1 MSAAES
7 FDAIIIGSG
16 QAGKPLAADLASAGW
31 ATALIEREHVGGTCV
46 NVGCTPTKTMV
57 ASARVAYLARRAGDY
72 GVRAPNVSVDMTA
85 VRAIK
90 RAIVERF
97 GNYSTDKL
105 ERTKNLSLL
114 FGTASFIDAA
124 TVEVKLND
132 GGSRRLSAGKI
143 VINTGG
149 RPLLPPIPGLA
160 SVPYLDSTSVMEL
173 AEVPQHLVVIGGGYI
188 GLEFGQM
195 YRRFGSEVTIV
206 QRGARL
212 VEREDLDVSDAVRK
226 IFEEDG
232 IRVDTDSAVARVER
246 NDAGNITVH
255 YQCEGC
261 ARSVT
266 GSHLLV
272 AIGRKPNTE
281 SLSLS
286 AAGVAV
292 DKSGFVI
299 VDSTLQTTVAGI
311 YALGDVKGGPAFTH
325 ISYDDYRIVRD
336 RWLHTLNA
344 RLGDR
349 LVPNTTFIDPQLAQ
363 VGLNETEAR
372 KRGLDIRIA
381 KMGMNGVARAVE
393 MNESRGMIKVIVDA
407 KTDQI
412 LGCTVLGIEGGE
424 IMSMLQIAM
433 MGKLP
438 YTALKE
444 AIFAHPTLAEGLN
457 NVFLTL
463 DSEPDQQRTVM
474 MPTDATRSQAM
485 AARRVAVLPAD
496 SSVRAR

>member
-1 MSAAES
+1 MSATES

-16 QAGKPLAADLASAGW
+16 QGGKPLATDLARAEW
-31 ATALIEREHVGGTCV
+31 NTVLIEREHVGGTCI

-72 GVRAPNVSVDMTA
+72 GIRVPSVSVDLAA
-85 VRAIK
+85 VRARK

-97 GNYSTDKL
+97 RNYITDKL
-105 ERTKNLSLL
+105 QHTENLSLL
-114 FGTASFIDAA
+114 FGSASFVDST
-124 TVEVKLND
+124 TVDVKLND
-132 GGSRRLSAGKI
+132 GGTRRLSARKI

-149 RPLLPPIPGLA
+149 RPLVPQIPGLA

-173 AEVPQHLVVIGGGYI
+173 QDLPRHLVVIGGGYI

-206 QRGARL
+206 QRGSRL
-212 VEREDLDVSDAVRK
+212 VEREDPDISDAVRK
-226 IFEEDG
+226 ILEEDG
-232 IRVDTDSAVARVER
+232 IRIDTKAAVERVER
-246 NDAGNITVH
+246 DDTGNISVH
-255 YQCEGC
+255 YECEGC

-266 GSHLLV
+266 GSHILI
-272 AIGRKPNTE
+272 AIGRQPNTE
-281 SLSLS
+281 SLDLHT
-286 AAGVAV
+286 AGVAV
-292 DKSGFVI
+292 DKSGFVV
-299 VDSTLQTTVAGI
+299 VDSTLQTTTPGI

-336 RWLHTLNA
+336 RWLRNVDA
-344 RLGDR
+344 RLDGR

-372 KRGLDIRIA
+372 KRGLDIRVA
-381 KMGMNGVARAVE
+381 KMGMNGIARALE
-393 MNESRGMIKVIVDA
+393 LDESRGVIKVIVDA

-433 MGKLP
+433 LGKLP
-438 YTALKE
+438 YTTLKE

-457 NVFLTL
+457 NVFLAL
-463 DSEPDQQRTVM
+463 DS
-474 MPTDATRSQAM
+474 
-485 AARRVAVLPAD
+485 
-496 SSVRAR
+496 

>member
-1 MSAAES
+1 MRPVET
-7 FDAIIIGSG
+7 FDAIVIGSG
-16 QAGKPLAADLASAGW
+16 QAGKPLATDLAQAGW
-31 ATALIEREHVGGTCV
+31 KIALIEREHVGGTCV

-57 ASARVAYLARRAGDY
+57 ASARVAYLARRAADY
-72 GVRAPNVSVDMTA
+72 GVLVSGVNVDLAA
-85 VRAIK
+85 VRARK
-90 RAIVERF
+90 RAIVDRF
-97 GNYSTDKL
+97 RNYSTDKL
-105 ERTKNLSLL
+105 QHTENLSLL
-114 FGTASFIDAA
+114 FGSASFVDSDTIN
-124 TVEVKLND
+124 VQLND
-132 GGSRRLSAGKI
+132 GATRCLRAGKI

-149 RPLLPPIPGLA
+149 RPFVPPIPGLA
-160 SVPYLDSTSVMEL
+160 SVPTLDSTSVMEL
-173 AEVPQHLVVIGGGYI
+173 AEVPRHLIVIGGGYI

-206 QRGARL
+206 QRGPRL
-212 VEREDLDVSDAVRK
+212 VEREDADISDAVRK
-226 IFEEDG
+226 VLEEDG

-246 NDAGNITVH
+246 DGAGNIAVH
-255 YQCEGC
+255 YECEGC
-261 ARSVT
+261 QRSVT
-266 GSHLLV
+266 GSHILI

-281 SLSLS
+281 DLDLP
-286 AAGVAV
+286 AAGVTV
-292 DKSGFVI
+292 DKAGFVV
-299 VDSTLQTTVAGI
+299 VDSTLQTTSPGI

-336 RWLHTLNA
+336 RWLHNLDA

-372 KRGLDIRIA
+372 KRGLDIRVA
-381 KMGMNGVARAVE
+381 KMGMNSVARALE
-393 MNESRGMIKVIVDA
+393 MDESRGVMKIIVDA

-457 NVFLTL
+457 NVFLAL
-463 DSEPDQQRTVM
+463 DG
-474 MPTDATRSQAM
+474 
-485 AARRVAVLPAD
+485 
-496 SSVRAR
+496 

>member
-1 MSAAES
+1 MSATES

-16 QAGKPLAADLASAGW
+16 QAGKPLATDLARAGW
-31 ATALIEREHVGGTCV
+31 NTALIEREHVGGTCI

-57 ASARVAYLARRAGDY
+57 ASARVAYLARRSGDY
-72 GVRAPNVSVDMTA
+72 GVRVPSVSVDMAA
-85 VRAIK
+85 VRARK

-97 GNYSTDKL
+97 RNYSTDKL
-105 ERTKNLSLL
+105 QRTENLSLL
-114 FGTASFIDAA
+114 FGSASFVDST
-124 TVEVKLND
+124 TVDVRLND
-132 GGSRRLSAGKI
+132 GGTRRLNARRI

-149 RPLLPPIPGLA
+149 RPLVPQIPGLA

-173 AEVPQHLVVIGGGYI
+173 AEVPRHLVVVGGGYI

-206 QRGARL
+206 QRGPRL
-212 VEREDLDVSDAVRK
+212 VEREDPEISDAVRK

-232 IRVDTDSAVARVER
+232 IRVDTEAAVER
-246 NDAGNITVH
+246 IERDDAENITVH

-261 ARSVT
+261 ARSAT
-266 GSHLLV
+266 GSHILI
-272 AIGRKPNTE
+272 AIGRRPNTE
-281 SLSLS
+281 DLNLP
-286 AAGVAV
+286 AAGVTV
-292 DKSGFVI
+292 DKSGFVV
-299 VDSTLQTTVAGI
+299 VDSTLQTAVPGI

-336 RWLHTLNA
+336 RWLHDLDA
-344 RLGDR
+344 RLDGR

-372 KRGLDIRIA
+372 QRGLDIRVA
-381 KMGMNGVARAVE
+381 KMGMNGVARALE
-393 MNESRGMIKVIVDA
+393 TGESRGVMKVIVDA

-424 IMSMLQIAM
+424 IMAMLQIAM

-438 YTALKE
+438 YKVLKE

-457 NVFLTL
+457 NVFLAL
-463 DSEPDQQRTVM
+463 DS
-474 MPTDATRSQAM
+474 
-485 AARRVAVLPAD
+485 
-496 SSVRAR
+496 

>member
-1 MSAAES
+1 MSATEN

-16 QAGKPLAADLASAGW
+16 QAGKPLAIDLARAGW
-31 ATALIEREHVGGTCV
+31 NTALIEREHVGGTCI

-57 ASARVAYLARRAGDY
+57 ASARVAYLARRGGDY
-72 GVRAPNVSVDMTA
+72 GVRVPSVGVDLAA
-85 VRAIK
+85 VRARK

-97 GNYSTDKL
+97 RNYSTDKL
-105 ERTKNLSLL
+105 QRTENLSLI
-114 FGTASFIDAA
+114 FGAASFVDST
-124 TVEVKLND
+124 TVDVKLND
-132 GGSRRLSAGKI
+132 GGTRRLSARKI

-149 RPLLPPIPGLA
+149 RPLVPQIPGLA

-173 AEVPQHLVVIGGGYI
+173 AEVPRHLVVIGGGYI

-206 QRGARL
+206 QRGPRL
-212 VEREDLDVSDAVRK
+212 VEREDPEISDAVRK

-232 IRVDTDSAVARVER
+232 IRVDTEAAVER
-246 NDAGNITVH
+246 IERDDAGNITVH
-255 YQCEGC
+255 YECEGC
-261 ARSVT
+261 ARSAT
-266 GSHLLV
+266 GSHILI
-272 AIGRKPNTE
+272 AIGRRPNTE
-281 SLSLS
+281 DLNLA

-292 DKSGFVI
+292 DKSGFVV
-299 VDSTLQTTVAGI
+299 VDSTLQTAVPGI

-336 RWLHTLNA
+336 RWLHDLDA
-344 RLGDR
+344 RLDGR
-349 LVPNTTFIDPQLAQ
+349 LVPNTTFIDPQLAH

-372 KRGLDIRIA
+372 KRGLDIRVA
-381 KMGMNGVARAVE
+381 KMGMNGVARALE
-393 MNESRGMIKVIVDA
+393 TGESRGMMKVIVDA

-424 IMSMLQIAM
+424 IMAMLQIAM

-438 YTALKE
+438 YKVLKE

-457 NVFLTL
+457 NVFLAL
-463 DSEPDQQRTVM
+463 DS
-474 MPTDATRSQAM
+474 
-485 AARRVAVLPAD
+485 
-496 SSVRAR
+496 

>member
-1 MSAAES
+1 MSATES

-16 QAGKPLAADLASAGW
+16 QGGKPLATDLARAGW
-31 ATALIEREHVGGTCV
+31 NTVLIEREHVGGTCV

-72 GVRAPNVSVDMTA
+72 GIRVPSVSVDLAA
-85 VRAIK
+85 VRARK

-97 GNYSTDKL
+97 RNYSTDKL
-105 ERTKNLSLL
+105 QHTENLSLL
-114 FGTASFIDAA
+114 FGSASFVDST
-124 TVEVKLND
+124 TVDVKLND
-132 GGSRRLSAGKI
+132 GGTRRLSARKI

-149 RPLLPPIPGLA
+149 RPLVPQIPGLA

-173 AEVPQHLVVIGGGYI
+173 QDLPRHLVVIGGGYI

-206 QRGARL
+206 QRGSRL
-212 VEREDLDVSDAVRK
+212 VEREDPDISDAVRK
-226 IFEEDG
+226 ILEEDG
-232 IRVDTDSAVARVER
+232 IRIDTKAAVER
-246 NDAGNITVH
+246 IERDDTGNISVH
-255 YQCEGC
+255 YECEGC

-266 GSHLLV
+266 GSHILI
-272 AIGRKPNTE
+272 AIGRQPNTE
-281 SLSLS
+281 SLNLHT
-286 AAGVAV
+286 AGVV
-292 DKSGFVI
+292 IDKSGFVV
-299 VDSTLQTTVAGI
+299 VDPTLQTTAPGI

-336 RWLHTLNA
+336 RWLRNVDA
-344 RLGDR
+344 RLDGR

-372 KRGLDIRIA
+372 KRGLDIRVA
-381 KMGMNGVARAVE
+381 KMGINGIARALE
-393 MNESRGMIKVIVDA
+393 LDESRGVIKVIVDA

-438 YTALKE
+438 YTTLKE

-457 NVFLTL
+457 NVFLAL
-463 DSEPDQQRTVM
+463 DS
-474 MPTDATRSQAM
+474 
-485 AARRVAVLPAD
+485 
-496 SSVRAR
+496 

>member
-1 MSAAES
+1 MSETES

-16 QAGKPLAADLASAGW
+16 QAGKPLAIELARAGW
-31 ATALIEREHVGGTCV
+31 KTALIEREHVGGTCI

-72 GVRAPNVSVDMTA
+72 GVRVPSATVDMAA
-85 VRAIK
+85 VRARK

-97 GNYSTDKL
+97 RNSSTDKL
-105 ERTKNLSLL
+105 QQTKHLSLL
-114 FGTASFIDAA
+114 FGAASFVDSTTIN
-124 TVEVKLND
+124 VKLND
-132 GGSRRLSAGKI
+132 GGTRRLSARRI

-149 RPLLPPIPGLA
+149 RPLVPPIPGLV

-173 AEVPQHLVVIGGGYI
+173 TDLPLHLIVIGGGYI

-206 QRGARL
+206 QRGPHL
-212 VEREDLDVSDAVRK
+212 VEREDPDISDAVRK
-226 IFEEDG
+226 ILEEDG
-232 IRVDTDSAVARVER
+232 ICIDTDSAVER
-246 NDAGNITVH
+246 IERDGMGKITVH
-255 YQCEGC
+255 YVCEGC

-266 GSHLLV
+266 GSHILI
-272 AIGRKPNTE
+272 AIGRRPNTE
-281 SLSLS
+281 SLDLP

-299 VDSTLQTTVAGI
+299 VDSTLQTTAPGI
-311 YALGDVKGGPAFTH
+311 HALGDVKGGPAFTH

-336 RWLHTLNA
+336 RWLHNVDA

-372 KRGLDIRIA
+372 KCGLDIRVA
-381 KMGMNGVARAVE
+381 KMGMNGIARALE
-393 MNESRGMIKVIVDA
+393 TDESRGMMKVIVDA
-407 KTDQI
+407 KTAQI

-457 NVFLTL
+457 NVFLAL
-463 DSEPDQQRTVM
+463 DS
-474 MPTDATRSQAM
+474 
-485 AARRVAVLPAD
+485 
-496 SSVRAR
+496 

>member
-1 MSAAES
+1 MSATES

-16 QAGKPLAADLASAGW
+16 QGGKPLATDLARAEW
-31 ATALIEREHVGGTCV
+31 NTVLIEREHVGGTCI

-72 GVRAPNVSVDMTA
+72 GIRVPSVSVDLAA
-85 VRAIK
+85 VRARK

-97 GNYSTDKL
+97 RNYITDKL
-105 ERTKNLSLL
+105 QHTENLSLL
-114 FGTASFIDAA
+114 FGSASFVDST
-124 TVEVKLND
+124 TVDVKLND
-132 GGSRRLSAGKI
+132 GGTRRLSARKI

-149 RPLLPPIPGLA
+149 RPLVPQIPGLA

-173 AEVPQHLVVIGGGYI
+173 QDLPRHLVVIGGGYI

-206 QRGARL
+206 QRGSRL
-212 VEREDLDVSDAVRK
+212 VEREDPDISDAVRK
-226 IFEEDG
+226 ILEEDG
-232 IRVDTDSAVARVER
+232 IRIDTKAAVERVER
-246 NDAGNITVH
+246 DDTGNISVH
-255 YQCEGC
+255 YECEGC

-266 GSHLLV
+266 GSHILI
-272 AIGRKPNTE
+272 AIGRQPNTE
-281 SLSLS
+281 SLDLHT
-286 AAGVAV
+286 AGVAV
-292 DKSGFVI
+292 DKSGFVV
-299 VDSTLQTTVAGI
+299 VDSTLQTTTPGI

-336 RWLHTLNA
+336 RWLRNVDA
-344 RLGDR
+344 RLDGR

-372 KRGLDIRIA
+372 KRGLDIRVA
-381 KMGMNGVARAVE
+381 KMGMNGIARALE
-393 MNESRGMIKVIVDA
+393 LDESRGVIKVIVDA

-424 IMSMLQIAM
+424 IMSMVQIAM

-438 YTALKE
+438 YTTLKE

-457 NVFLTL
+457 NVFLAL
-463 DSEPDQQRTVM
+463 DS
-474 MPTDATRSQAM
+474 
-485 AARRVAVLPAD
+485 
-496 SSVRAR
+496 

>member
-1 MSAAES
+1 MSATES

-16 QAGKPLAADLASAGW
+16 QGGKPLATDLARAEW
-31 ATALIEREHVGGTCV
+31 NTVLIEREHVGGTCI

-72 GVRAPNVSVDMTA
+72 GIRVPSVSVDLAA
-85 VRAIK
+85 VRARK

-97 GNYSTDKL
+97 RNYSTDKL
-105 ERTKNLSLL
+105 QHTENLSLL
-114 FGTASFIDAA
+114 FGSASFVDST
-124 TVEVKLND
+124 TVDVKLND
-132 GGSRRLSAGKI
+132 GGTRRLSARKI

-149 RPLLPPIPGLA
+149 RPLVPQIPGLA

-173 AEVPQHLVVIGGGYI
+173 QDLPRHLVVIGGGYI

-206 QRGARL
+206 QRGSRL
-212 VEREDLDVSDAVRK
+212 VEREDPDISDAVRK
-226 IFEEDG
+226 ILEEDG
-232 IRVDTDSAVARVER
+232 IRIDTKAAVERVER
-246 NDAGNITVH
+246 DDTGNISVH
-255 YQCEGC
+255 YECEGC

-266 GSHLLV
+266 GSHILI
-272 AIGRKPNTE
+272 AIGRQPNTE
-281 SLSLS
+281 SLDLHT
-286 AAGVAV
+286 AGVAV
-292 DKSGFVI
+292 DKSGFVV
-299 VDSTLQTTVAGI
+299 VDSTLQTTTPGI

-336 RWLHTLNA
+336 RWLRNVDA
-344 RLGDR
+344 RLDGR

-372 KRGLDIRIA
+372 KRGLDIRVA
-381 KMGMNGVARAVE
+381 KMGMNGIARALE
-393 MNESRGMIKVIVDA
+393 LDESRGVIKVIVDA
-407 KTDQI
+407 KSDQI

-433 MGKLP
+433 LGKLP
-438 YTALKE
+438 YTTLKE

-457 NVFLTL
+457 NVFLAL
-463 DSEPDQQRTVM
+463 DS
-474 MPTDATRSQAM
+474 
-485 AARRVAVLPAD
+485 
-496 SSVRAR
+496 

>member
-1 MSAAES
+1 MSATES

-16 QAGKPLAADLASAGW
+16 QAGKPLAIDLARAGW
-31 ATALIEREHVGGTCV
+31 NTALIEREHVGGTCI

-72 GVRAPNVSVDMTA
+72 GVRVPSVSVDMAA
-85 VRAIK
+85 VRARK

-97 GNYSTDKL
+97 RNYSTDKL
-105 ERTKNLSLL
+105 QRTENLSLL
-114 FGTASFIDAA
+114 FGSASFVDPS
-124 TVEVKLND
+124 TVDVKLNA
-132 GGSRRLSAGKI
+132 GGTRRLSAHNI

-149 RPLLPPIPGLA
+149 RPLVPQIPGLE

-173 AEVPQHLVVIGGGYI
+173 QDLPRHLVIIGGGYI

-206 QRGARL
+206 QRGSRL
-212 VEREDLDVSDAVRK
+212 VEREDPDISDAVRR
-226 IFEEDG
+226 ILEEDG
-232 IRVDTDSAVARVER
+232 IRIDTEAAAER
-246 NDAGNITVH
+246 IERDDTGNITVH
-255 YQCEGC
+255 YECEGC

-266 GSHLLV
+266 GSHILI
-272 AIGRKPNTE
+272 AIGRQPNTE
-281 SLSLS
+281 SLNLH
-286 AAGVAV
+286 AAGVAI
-292 DKSGFVI
+292 DKSGFVV
-299 VDSTLQTTVAGI
+299 VDSTLQTTAPGI

-336 RWLHTLNA
+336 RWLRNVNA
-344 RLGDR
+344 RLDGR

-372 KRGLDIRIA
+372 KRGLDIRVA
-381 KMGMNGVARAVE
+381 KMGMNSIARALEVD
-393 MNESRGMIKVIVDA
+393 ESRGMMKVIVDK

-457 NVFLTL
+457 NVFLAL
-463 DSEPDQQRTVM
+463 DS
-474 MPTDATRSQAM
+474 
-485 AARRVAVLPAD
+485 
-496 SSVRAR
+496 

>member
-1 MSAAES
+1 MSETES

-16 QAGKPLAADLASAGW
+16 QAGKPLANELAHAGW
-31 ATALIEREHVGGTCV
+31 KIALIEREHVGGTCI

-72 GVRAPNVSVDMTA
+72 GVRVPSVSVDLAA
-85 VRAIK
+85 VRARK

-97 GNYSTDKL
+97 RNYSTDKL
-105 ERTKNLSLL
+105 QNTENLSLL
-114 FGTASFIDAA
+114 FGSASFVDST
-124 TVEVKLND
+124 TVDVKLND
-132 GGSRRLSAGKI
+132 GGTRRLSSSKI

-149 RPLLPPIPGLA
+149 RPLIPPIPGLA

-173 AEVPQHLVVIGGGYI
+173 AGVPRHLIVIGGGYI

-206 QRGARL
+206 QRGPRL
-212 VEREDLDVSDAVRK
+212 VEREDPDISDAVRK
-226 IFEEDG
+226 ILEEDG
-232 IRVDTDSAVARVER
+232 VRVDTDSAVARIER
-246 NDAGNITVH
+246 DDAGHITVH
-255 YQCEGC
+255 YECEGC
-261 ARSVT
+261 ARSAT
-266 GSHLLV
+266 GSHILI

-281 SLSLS
+281 DLNLP

-292 DKSGFVI
+292 DKAGFVV
-299 VDSTLQTTVAGI
+299 VDSTLQTSVPGI

-325 ISYDDYRIVRD
+325 ISYDDYRIMRD
-336 RWLHTLNA
+336 RWLHSLDA

-349 LVPNTTFIDPQLAQ
+349 LVPNTTFIDPQLAH

-372 KRGLDIRIA
+372 KRGLDISVAR
-381 KMGMNGVARAVE
+381 MGMNGVARALEVD
-393 MNESRGMIKVIVDA
+393 ESRGMMKVLVDA

-438 YTALKE
+438 YTALRE

-457 NVFLTL
+457 NVFLAL
-463 DSEPDQQRTVM
+463 D
-474 MPTDATRSQAM
+474 A
-485 AARRVAVLPAD
+485 
-496 SSVRAR
+496 

>member
-1 MSAAES
+1 MSATES

-16 QAGKPLAADLASAGW
+16 QAGKPLATDLARAGW
-31 ATALIEREHVGGTCV
+31 NTALIEREHVGGTCI

-72 GVRAPNVSVDMTA
+72 GVRVPSVSVDLAA
-85 VRAIK
+85 VRVRK
-90 RAIVERF
+90 RAIVEHFR
-97 GNYSTDKL
+97 NYITDKL
-105 ERTKNLSLL
+105 QHTEKLSLL
-114 FGTASFIDAA
+114 FGSASFVDPS
-124 TVEVKLND
+124 TVDVKLND
-132 GGSRRLSAGKI
+132 GGTRRLSAHNI

-149 RPLLPPIPGLA
+149 RPLVPQIPGLE

-173 AEVPQHLVVIGGGYI
+173 QDLPQHLVVIGGGYI

-206 QRGARL
+206 QRGSRL
-212 VEREDLDVSDAVRK
+212 VEREDPDISDAVRR
-226 IFEEDG
+226 ILEEDG
-232 IRVDTDSAVARVER
+232 IRIDTEAAVER
-246 NDAGNITVH
+246 IEHDETGNITVR
-255 YQCEGC
+255 YECEGC

-266 GSHLLV
+266 GSHILI
-272 AIGRKPNTE
+272 AIGRRPNIE
-281 SLSLS
+281 SLNLH

-292 DKSGFVI
+292 DKSGFVV
-299 VDSTLQTTVAGI
+299 VDSTLQATAPGI

-336 RWLHTLNA
+336 RWLRNVNA
-344 RLGDR
+344 RLDGR

-372 KRGLDIRIA
+372 KRGLDIRVA
-381 KMGMNGVARAVE
+381 KMGMNSIARALEVD
-393 MNESRGMIKVIVDA
+393 ESRGMMKVIVDA

-424 IMSMLQIAM
+424 IMAMLQIAM

-438 YTALKE
+438 YTVLKE

-457 NVFLTL
+457 SVFLAL
-463 DSEPDQQRTVM
+463 DS
-474 MPTDATRSQAM
+474 
-485 AARRVAVLPAD
+485 
-496 SSVRAR
+496 

>member
-1 MSAAES
+1 VSATET

-16 QAGKPLAADLASAGW
+16 QAGKPLAIELARAGW
-31 ATALIEREHVGGTCV
+31 KTALIEREYVGGTCI

-72 GVRAPNVSVDMTA
+72 GVRIPSVSVELAA
-85 VRAIK
+85 VRARK

-97 GNYSTDKL
+97 RNYSTDKL
-105 ERTKNLSLL
+105 RQTKNLSLL
-114 FGTASFIDAA
+114 FGAASFVDST
-124 TVEVKLND
+124 TVDVKLNA
-132 GGSRRLSAGKI
+132 GGTRRLSARRI

-149 RPLLPPIPGLA
+149 RPLVPLIPGLA
-160 SVPYLDSTSVMEL
+160 LVPYLNSTSVMEL
-173 AEVPQHLVVIGGGYI
+173 AEVPRHLIVIGGGYI

-206 QRGARL
+206 QRDPRL
-212 VEREDLDVSDAVRK
+212 VEREDPDISDAVRK
-226 IFEEDG
+226 ILEEDG
-232 IRVDTDSAVARVER
+232 IRIDTDSAVER
-246 NDAGNITVH
+246 IERDGAGNITVH

-266 GSHLLV
+266 GSHILI
-272 AIGRKPNTE
+272 AIGRRPNTE
-281 SLSLS
+281 DLDLPS
-286 AAGVAV
+286 AGVAV
-292 DKSGFVI
+292 DKSGFVV
-299 VDSTLQTTVAGI
+299 VDSTLQTTAPGI
-311 YALGDVKGGPAFTH
+311 FAVGDVKGGPAFTH

-336 RWLHTLNA
+336 RWLRKLDA
-344 RLGDR
+344 RLDGR

-372 KRGLDIRIA
+372 KRGLDIRVA
-381 KMGMNGVARAVE
+381 KMGMNGIARALE
-393 MNESRGMIKVIVDA
+393 LDESRGVIKVIVDA
-407 KTDQI
+407 KTERI

-424 IMSMLQIAM
+424 IMAMLQIAM

-457 NVFLTL
+457 NVFLAL
-463 DSEPDQQRTVM
+463 DS
-474 MPTDATRSQAM
+474 
-485 AARRVAVLPAD
+485 
-496 SSVRAR
+496 

>member
-1 MSAAES
+1 MSATES

-16 QAGKPLAADLASAGW
+16 QAGKPLAIDLARAGW
-31 ATALIEREHVGGTCV
+31 NTALIEREHVGGTCI

-72 GVRAPNVSVDMTA
+72 GVRVPSVSVDLAA
-85 VRAIK
+85 VRVRK

-97 GNYSTDKL
+97 RNYSTDKL
-105 ERTKNLSLL
+105 QRTESLSLL
-114 FGTASFIDAA
+114 FGSASFVDPS
-124 TVEVKLND
+124 TVDVKLND
-132 GGSRRLSAGKI
+132 GGTRRLSAHNI

-149 RPLLPPIPGLA
+149 RPLVPQIPGLE

-173 AEVPQHLVVIGGGYI
+173 QDLPQHLVVIGGGYI

-206 QRGARL
+206 QRGSRL
-212 VEREDLDVSDAVRK
+212 VEREDSDISDAVRR
-226 IFEEDG
+226 ILEEDG
-232 IRVDTDSAVARVER
+232 IRIDTEAAAEQIER
-246 NDAGNITVH
+246 DDTGNITVR
-255 YQCEGC
+255 YECEGC

-266 GSHLLV
+266 GSHILI
-272 AIGRKPNTE
+272 AIGRQPNTE
-281 SLSLS
+281 SLNLH
-286 AAGVAV
+286 AAGVAI
-292 DKSGFVI
+292 DKSGFVV
-299 VDSTLQTTVAGI
+299 VDSTLQTTAPGI

-336 RWLHTLNA
+336 RWLRNVNA
-344 RLGDR
+344 RLDGR

-372 KRGLDIRIA
+372 KRGLDIRVA
-381 KMGMNGVARAVE
+381 KMGMNSIARALE
-393 MNESRGMIKVIVDA
+393 LDESRGMMKVIVDK

-457 NVFLTL
+457 NVFLAL
-463 DSEPDQQRTVM
+463 DS
-474 MPTDATRSQAM
+474 
-485 AARRVAVLPAD
+485 
-496 SSVRAR
+496 

>member
-1 MSAAES
+1 MSATES

-16 QAGKPLAADLASAGW
+16 QAGKPLAIDLARAGW
-31 ATALIEREHVGGTCV
+31 NTALIEREHVGGTCI

-72 GVRAPNVSVDMTA
+72 GVRVPSVSVDMAA
-85 VRAIK
+85 VRARK

-97 GNYSTDKL
+97 RNYSTDKL
-105 ERTKNLSLL
+105 QRTEKLSLL
-114 FGTASFIDAA
+114 FGSASFVDPS
-124 TVEVKLND
+124 TVDVKLND
-132 GGSRRLSAGKI
+132 GGTRRLSAHNI

-149 RPLLPPIPGLA
+149 RPLVPEIPGLE

-173 AEVPQHLVVIGGGYI
+173 QDLPRHLVVIGGGYI

-206 QRGARL
+206 QRGSRL
-212 VEREDLDVSDAVRK
+212 VEREDPDISDAVRR
-226 IFEEDG
+226 ILEEDG
-232 IRVDTDSAVARVER
+232 IRIDTEAAVER
-246 NDAGNITVH
+246 IERDEAANITVR
-255 YQCEGC
+255 YECEGC
-261 ARSVT
+261 DRSVT
-266 GSHLLV
+266 GSHILI
-272 AIGRKPNTE
+272 AIGRQPNTE
-281 SLSLS
+281 SLNLH
-286 AAGVAV
+286 AAGVAI
-292 DKSGFVI
+292 DKSGFVV
-299 VDSTLQTTVAGI
+299 VDSTLQTTAPGI

-336 RWLHTLNA
+336 RWLRNVNA
-344 RLGDR
+344 RLDGR
-349 LVPNTTFIDPQLAQ
+349 LVPNTTFIDPQLAH

-372 KRGLDIRIA
+372 KRGLDIRVA
-381 KMGMNGVARAVE
+381 KMGMNSIARALE
-393 MNESRGMIKVIVDA
+393 LDESRGMMKVIVDK

-457 NVFLTL
+457 NVFLAL
-463 DSEPDQQRTVM
+463 DS
-474 MPTDATRSQAM
+474 
-485 AARRVAVLPAD
+485 
-496 SSVRAR
+496 

>member
-1 MSAAES
+1 M
-7 FDAIIIGSG
+7 
-16 QAGKPLAADLASAGW
+16 
-31 ATALIEREHVGGTCV
+31 LIEREHVGGTCV

-72 GVRAPNVSVDMTA
+72 GIRVPSVSVDLAA
-85 VRAIK
+85 VRARK

-97 GNYSTDKL
+97 RNYITDKL
-105 ERTKNLSLL
+105 QHTENLSLL
-114 FGTASFIDAA
+114 FGSASFVDST
-124 TVEVKLND
+124 TVDVKLND
-132 GGSRRLSAGKI
+132 GGTRRLSARKI

-149 RPLLPPIPGLA
+149 RPLVPQIPGLA

-173 AEVPQHLVVIGGGYI
+173 QDLPRHLVVIGGGYI

-206 QRGARL
+206 QRGSRL
-212 VEREDLDVSDAVRK
+212 VEREDPDISDAVRK
-226 IFEEDG
+226 ILEEDG
-232 IRVDTDSAVARVER
+232 IRIDTKAAVER
-246 NDAGNITVH
+246 IERDDTGNISVH
-255 YQCEGC
+255 YECEGC

-266 GSHLLV
+266 GSHILI
-272 AIGRKPNTE
+272 AIGRQPNTE
-281 SLSLS
+281 SLDLH
-286 AAGVAV
+286 AAGVAI
-292 DKSGFVI
+292 DKSGFVV
-299 VDSTLQTTVAGI
+299 VDSTLQTTAPGI

-336 RWLHTLNA
+336 RWLRNVDA
-344 RLGDR
+344 RLVGR

-372 KRGLDIRIA
+372 KRGLDIRVA
-381 KMGMNGVARAVE
+381 KMGMNGIARALE
-393 MNESRGMIKVIVDA
+393 LDESRGVIKVIVDA
-407 KTDQI
+407 KTERI

-438 YTALKE
+438 YTTLKE

-457 NVFLTL
+457 NVFLAL
-463 DSEPDQQRTVM
+463 DS
-474 MPTDATRSQAM
+474 
-485 AARRVAVLPAD
+485 
-496 SSVRAR
+496 

>member
-1 MSAAES
+1 MSATES

-16 QAGKPLAADLASAGW
+16 QAGKPLAIDLARAGW
-31 ATALIEREHVGGTCV
+31 NTALIEREHVGGTCI

-72 GVRAPNVSVDMTA
+72 GVRVPSVSVDMTA
-85 VRAIK
+85 VRARK

-97 GNYSTDKL
+97 RNYSTDKL
-105 ERTKNLSLL
+105 QRTENLSLL
-114 FGTASFIDAA
+114 FGSASFVDPS
-124 TVEVKLND
+124 TVDVKLND
-132 GGSRRLSAGKI
+132 GGTRRLSAHNI

-149 RPLLPPIPGLA
+149 RPLVPEIPGLE

-173 AEVPQHLVVIGGGYI
+173 QDLPRHLVVIGGGYI

-206 QRGARL
+206 QRGSRL
-212 VEREDLDVSDAVRK
+212 VEREDPDISDAVRR
-226 IFEEDG
+226 ILEEDG
-232 IRVDTDSAVARVER
+232 IRIDTEATAER
-246 NDAGNITVH
+246 IERDEAGNITVR
-255 YQCEGC
+255 YECEGC

-266 GSHLLV
+266 GSHILI
-272 AIGRKPNTE
+272 AIGRQPNTE
-281 SLSLS
+281 SLNLH
-286 AAGVAV
+286 AAGVAI
-292 DKSGFVI
+292 DKSGFVV
-299 VDSTLQTTVAGI
+299 VDSTLQTTAPGI

-336 RWLHTLNA
+336 RWLRSVDA
-344 RLGDR
+344 RADGR

-372 KRGLDIRIA
+372 KRGLDIRVA
-381 KMGMNGVARAVE
+381 KMGMNSIARALE
-393 MNESRGMIKVIVDA
+393 LDESRGMMKVIVDK

-457 NVFLTL
+457 NVFLAL
-463 DSEPDQQRTVM
+463 DS
-474 MPTDATRSQAM
+474 
-485 AARRVAVLPAD
+485 
-496 SSVRAR
+496 

>member
-1 MSAAES
+1 MQSETES

-16 QAGKPLAADLASAGW
+16 QAGKPLATELAHAGW
-31 ATALIEREHVGGTCV
+31 KTALIEREHVGGTCI

-72 GVRAPNVSVDMTA
+72 GVRVPSVSVDMEA
-85 VRAIK
+85 VRARK
-90 RAIVERF
+90 RVIVERF
-97 GNYSTDKL
+97 RNYSTDKL
-105 ERTKNLSLL
+105 QHTENLALL
-114 FGTASFIDAA
+114 FGAASFVNSA
-124 TVEVKLND
+124 TVDVKLND
-132 GGSRRLSAGKI
+132 GGTRRLSAPKI
-143 VINTGG
+143 VINSGG
-149 RPLLPPIPGLA
+149 RPLVPPISGLE

-173 AEVPQHLVVIGGGYI
+173 AELPRHLLVIGGGYI

-195 YRRFGSEVTIV
+195 YRRFGSQVTIV
-206 QRGARL
+206 QRGPRL
-212 VEREDLDVSDAVRK
+212 VEREDPDISDAVRK
-226 IFEEDG
+226 ILEEDG
-232 IRVDTDSAVARVER
+232 IRVDTDSAVQRIER
-246 NDAGNITVH
+246 IERDDAADITVH
-255 YQCEGC
+255 YECDGC

-272 AIGRKPNTE
+272 AIGRRPNTE
-281 SLSLS
+281 SLDLP

-292 DKSGFVI
+292 DKSGFIV
-299 VDSTLQTTVAGI
+299 VDSTLQTTAPGI
-311 YALGDVKGGPAFTH
+311 HALGDVKGGPAFTH

-336 RWLHTLNA
+336 RWLRNLDA

-372 KRGLDIRIA
+372 KRGLDIRVA
-381 KMGMNGVARAVE
+381 KMEMNGIARALE
-393 MNESRGMIKVIVDA
+393 TDESRGLVKVIIDA

-457 NVFLTL
+457 NVFLAL
-463 DSEPDQQRTVM
+463 DS
-474 MPTDATRSQAM
+474 
-485 AARRVAVLPAD
+485 
-496 SSVRAR
+496 

>member
-1 MSAAES
+1 MSATES

-16 QAGKPLAADLASAGW
+16 QGGKPLATDLARAGW
-31 ATALIEREHVGGTCV
+31 NTVLIEREHVGGTCI

-72 GVRAPNVSVDMTA
+72 GIRVPSVSVDLAA
-85 VRAIK
+85 VRARK

-97 GNYSTDKL
+97 RNYITDKL
-105 ERTKNLSLL
+105 QHTENLSLL
-114 FGTASFIDAA
+114 FGSASFVDST
-124 TVEVKLND
+124 TVDVKLND
-132 GGSRRLSAGKI
+132 GGTRRLSARKI

-149 RPLLPPIPGLA
+149 RPLVPQIPGLA

-173 AEVPQHLVVIGGGYI
+173 QDLPRHLVVIGGGYI

-206 QRGARL
+206 QRGTRL
-212 VEREDLDVSDAVRK
+212 VEREDPDISDAVRK
-226 IFEEDG
+226 ILEEDG
-232 IRVDTDSAVARVER
+232 IRIDTKAAVER
-246 NDAGNITVH
+246 IERDDTGNISVH
-255 YQCEGC
+255 YECEGC

-266 GSHLLV
+266 GSHILI
-272 AIGRKPNTE
+272 AIGRQPNTE
-281 SLSLS
+281 SLNLH
-286 AAGVAV
+286 AAGVAI
-292 DKSGFVI
+292 DKSGFVV
-299 VDSTLQTTVAGI
+299 VDSTLQTAAPGI

-336 RWLHTLNA
+336 RWLRNVDA
-344 RLGDR
+344 RLDGR

-372 KRGLDIRIA
+372 KRGLDIRVA
-381 KMGMNGVARAVE
+381 KMGMNGIARALE
-393 MNESRGMIKVIVDA
+393 LDESRGVIKVIVDA
-407 KTDQI
+407 KTERI

-424 IMSMLQIAM
+424 IMAMLQIAM

-457 NVFLTL
+457 NVFLAL
-463 DSEPDQQRTVM
+463 DS
-474 MPTDATRSQAM
+474 
-485 AARRVAVLPAD
+485 
-496 SSVRAR
+496 

>member
-1 MSAAES
+1 MSATES

-16 QAGKPLAADLASAGW
+16 QGGKPLATDLARAEW
-31 ATALIEREHVGGTCV
+31 NTVLIEREHVGGTCI

-72 GVRAPNVSVDMTA
+72 GIRVPSVSVDLAA
-85 VRAIK
+85 VRARK

-97 GNYSTDKL
+97 RNYITDKL
-105 ERTKNLSLL
+105 QHTENLSLL
-114 FGTASFIDAA
+114 FGSASFVDST
-124 TVEVKLND
+124 TVDVKLND
-132 GGSRRLSAGKI
+132 GGTRRLSARKI

-149 RPLLPPIPGLA
+149 RPLVPQIPGLA

-173 AEVPQHLVVIGGGYI
+173 QDLPRHLVVIGGGYI

-206 QRGARL
+206 QRGSRL
-212 VEREDLDVSDAVRK
+212 VEREDPDISDAVRK
-226 IFEEDG
+226 ILEEDG
-232 IRVDTDSAVARVER
+232 IRIDTDSAVER
-246 NDAGNITVH
+246 IERDGAGNITVH
-255 YQCEGC
+255 YECEGC

-266 GSHLLV
+266 GSHILI
-272 AIGRKPNTE
+272 AIGRQPNTE
-281 SLSLS
+281 SLDLH
-286 AAGVAV
+286 AAGVAI
-292 DKSGFVI
+292 DKSGFVV
-299 VDSTLQTTVAGI
+299 VDSTLQTTAPGI

-336 RWLHTLNA
+336 RWLRNVDA
-344 RLGDR
+344 RLDGR

-372 KRGLDIRIA
+372 KRGLDIRVA
-381 KMGMNGVARAVE
+381 KMGMNGIARALE
-393 MNESRGMIKVIVDA
+393 LDESRGVIKVIVDA

-424 IMSMLQIAM
+424 IMSMVQIAM

-438 YTALKE
+438 YTTLKE

-457 NVFLTL
+457 NVFLAL
-463 DSEPDQQRTVM
+463 DS
-474 MPTDATRSQAM
+474 
-485 AARRVAVLPAD
+485 
-496 SSVRAR
+496 